1 MIRNMASLSNKHNSM
16 NNWMHYEK
24 KEFTKHN
31 NNAGNSVQGKK
42 IGHQKLHYLESESF
56 SGSWHAT
63 GNTGPRFNDG
73 IVQG

>member
-1 MIRNMASLSNKHNSM
+1 M

-31 NNAGNSVQGKK
+31 NNAGNSVQGGK
-42 IGHQKLHYLESESF
+42 IGHQKRHYFESESF

-63 GNTGPRFNDG
+63 GHTGPIFKDG
-73 IVQG
+73 IMQG